1 MDDRDSLLVKVDVKG
16 TDLGNGVQSAS
27 HGSGASRS
35 GHRWKADRYLLA
47 IHLQVVEVSF
57 LVTSIASITC
67 F

>member
-1 MDDRDSLLVKVDVKG
+1 MDDRDGLLVQVNVKG
-16 TDLGNGVQSAS
+16 ADFSNGVQSAS

-57 LVTSIASITC
+57 LVTSIAAITC